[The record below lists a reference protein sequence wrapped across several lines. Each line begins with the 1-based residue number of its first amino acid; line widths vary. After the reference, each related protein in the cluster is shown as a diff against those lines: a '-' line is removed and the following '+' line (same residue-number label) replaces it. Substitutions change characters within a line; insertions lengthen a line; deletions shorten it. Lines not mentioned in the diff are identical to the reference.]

1 MTGHKKKVT
10 YLITALVMVLQ
21 LVVLLALWIFASN
34 VSTKNI
40 QKNTIN
46 SMETIVDDRSQ
57 LIENYVREKEAY
69 LTAYSRAGEIRE
81 LLLHKSNRS
90 AVSAAQKYTET
101 YSGDTANLEGI
112 YASEWDTHVLVHT
125 NPDVVGITTRE
136 GDALKALQDSMMAAD
151 GVYNSGFIFSPAS
164 GKQIVSMYRAC
175 LDDAGKPIGLVGAGI
190 YISSLKEELDN
201 LPKAGLDNAKYYL
214 INTQTGEYIF
224 HEDEDM
230 LGKAAE
236 DSHIVGI
243 IEQLQKNGSDK
254 EVTDYVDYTDEAGEH
269 IAAYHYIADRNWLFV
284 LADTTEEIYA
294 SADSAAKQLLILC
307 AGALLFLLIITF
319 IIISV
324 FMRPL
329 SPIAKSL
336 FRIAQHDISQNK
348 EIEKYVN
355 KNDDLGEIANA
366 SNRVIL
372 SLNSI
377 VGTLK
382 NCSQKLKG
390 KAAVL
395 EKSSVNLVDCVN
407 DNISTTQQLSAS
419 LDDVNGAIER
429 VTDEISS
436 IHKSISEVAVS
447 LRRSTESSDTML
459 DGATQMRNSAN
470 QSLEHTKARLEKTRV
485 SVKNA
490 LESLNRLSEING
502 MAAGI
507 LEIANQT
514 NLLSINASIE
524 AARSGEMG
532 KGFAVVAEEIG
543 KLADTSK
550 TTAANIRDVCASS
563 NDSIQSVNDCVQ
575 EIMSY
580 MENDVLGSFGNF
592 ATKSSDYSVSVEF
605 IKDEIEKL
613 DLFVEDLEKS
623 IAQISENIANVKEIS
638 TQNNSAINEI
648 VEKSESTANIAVE
661 IQSQFEEN
669 KQMADSLEDIVN
681 KFTM

>member
-1 MTGHKKKVT
+1 MEKRRRKVT
-10 YLITALVMVLQ
+10 YLITAIVMALQ
-21 LVVLLALWIFASN
+21 LVVLLGLWIFSSG

-40 QKNTIN
+40 QENTVN
-46 SMETIVDDRSQ
+46 CMETIVDDRSQ
-57 LIENYVREKEAY
+57 LIQNYVREKEAY
-69 LTAYSRAGEIRE
+69 LTAYSRAGEIKE
-81 LLLHKSNRS
+81 LLLHKSDKS
-90 AVSAAQKYTET
+90 VVSAAQKYTEL
-101 YSGDTANLEGI
+101 YSGDAANLEGI
-112 YASEWDTHVLVHT
+112 YTSEWDTHVLVHT

-136 GDALKALQDSMMAAD
+136 GDALKALQDTLKATD

-175 LDDAGKPIGLVGAGI
+175 LDDKGNPIGLVGAGI
-190 YISSLKEELDN
+190 YISSLKEELDS

-224 HEDEDM
+224 HDNEEM
-230 LGKAAE
+230 LGKPAE
-236 DSHIVGI
+236 EGYIVDI
-243 IEQLQKNGSDK
+243 IEKLKKNGS
-254 EVTDYVDYTDEAGEH
+254 EETTGSVEFTSETGEN
-269 IAAYHYIADRNWLFV
+269 IAAYHYIADRQWVFL
-284 LADTTEEIYA
+284 LSDTAEEIYA
-294 SADSAAKQLLILC
+294 SANRARIQLAILC
-307 AGALLFLLIITF
+307 VAAIVFLLIITF
-319 IIISV
+319 LVISV

-329 SPIAKSL
+329 SPITRSL
-336 FRIAQHDISQNK
+336 LRIAAHDISENK
-348 EIEKYVN
+348 EIDKFVD

-366 SNRVIL
+366 SSRVIR

-382 NCSQKLKG
+382 NCSQKLHS

-395 EKSSVNLVDCVN
+395 EKSSVNLVDCVT
-407 DNISTTQQLSAS
+407 DNISTTEQLSAS
-419 LDDVNGAIER
+419 VDGVNDAIKS
-429 VTDEISS
+429 VTDEIGS
-436 IHKSISEVAVS
+436 IHKSISEVAAS
-447 LRRSTESSDTML
+447 LRRSTASSDAML
-459 DGATQMRNSAN
+459 DGATQMQNSAA
-470 QSLEHTKARLEKTRV
+470 QSLEYTKARLEKTKV
-485 SVKNA
+485 SVTNA

-532 KGFAVVAEEIG
+532 RGFAVVAEEIG

-563 NDSIQSVNDCVQ
+563 DQSIKSVNDCVQ

-580 MENDVLGSFGNF
+580 MENDVLDSFGNF
-592 ATKSSDYSVSVEF
+592 ASKSSDYSASVES
-605 IKDEIEKL
+605 IKNEIEKL

-623 IAQISENIANVKEIS
+623 IAQISENITNVKEIS
-638 TQNNSAINEI
+638 AQNSYAINEI

-661 IQSQFEEN
+661 IQNQFEEN
-669 KQMADSLEDIVN
+669 KQMADNLETIVN
-681 KFTM
+681 KFTI